1 MKLFCRSVCGW
12 KAVVLERVIGQ
23 NNKYE
28 ISAFS
33 LARDIYGIYI
43 LEENA

>member
-1 MKLFCRSVCGW
+1 MK
-12 KAVVLERVIGQ
+12 RVIGQ
-23 NNKYE
+23 NNMYE

-43 LEENA
+43 LEEKKQRTTF